1 MKKHA
6 LMLSLLLALPGPA
19 AAEIYRS
26 VDAQGR
32 VTYSQTPPPGRPA
45 DKVTPRV
52 APANPGEAEALQR
65 QMDAL
70 DRERGEAAKKAAESE
85 AKTAERNKAC
95 TEARARLLLLAQSP
109 PNRLMS
115 RDDQGNMVRWTP
127 EKHDEQRRQAEE
139 LAASSCD

>member
-6 LMLSLLLALPGPA
+6 LLLSLLLALPGLA
-19 AAEIYRS
+19 GAEIYRS
-26 VDAQGR
+26 VDSQGR
-32 VTYSQTPPPGRPA
+32 VTYSQTPPAGRAA

-52 APANPGEAEALQR
+52 SPANPAEADALQR
-65 QMDAL
+65 QLEAL
-70 DRERGEAAKKAAESE
+70 DKERGEAAKKEAEGEAKAAE
-85 AKTAERNKAC
+85 RVKAC
-95 TEARARLLLLAQSP
+95 AEARARLVLLAQSP

-127 EKHDEQRRQAEE
+127 QKHDEQRRQAEE